1 MIYRVR
7 LCLGILFLECAVFS
21 APWLTILCAQDPSP
35 PQEKQPAETHVIDF
49 ENATVGKPT
58 PKWSEQGVTFELA
71 HQPRKSKAAGRV
83 MFFPHLGTDRKGV
96 LNAMANEAIPV
107 RATFDRP
114 ARLVKVVMW
123 GSTTSSAWLEA
134 YDSQGKPL
142 GKEGLDQVPVRSK
155 PEEQIPFF
163 VLQVEAD
170 GIAYVEISGSQPGG
184 FVAVDEF
191 RWIYKE

>member
-1 MIYRVR
+1 MMYQIR
-7 LCLGILFLECAVFS
+7 LCLEVHLIGCIVIS
-21 APWLTILCAQDPSP
+21 ASVLTNLCAQDSAPT
-35 PQEKQPAETHVIDF
+35 QEILPAKEHVIDF
-49 ENATVGKPT
+49 ENVTVGKPT
-58 PKWSEQGVTFELA
+58 PRWSEQGVTFELA
-71 HQPRKSKAAGRV
+71 HQPKRSKAAGRI
-83 MFFPHLGTDRKGV
+83 MFFPHLGTDRKGI

-134 YDSQGKPL
+134 YDSQGNL
-142 GKEGLDQVPVRSK
+142 LAKEGLDQVPVRSK

-163 VLQVEAD
+163 ALQLEAD

>member
-1 MIYRVR
+1 MICRMR
-7 LCLGILFLECAVFS
+7 FCLGILFLGFAVLP
-21 APWLTILCAQDPSP
+21 APWLTILCAQDLSPSR
-35 PQEKQPAETHVIDF
+35 EKQPVETHVIDF
-49 ENATVGKPT
+49 ENATVGEPT

-71 HQPRKSKAAGRV
+71 YQPKRSKAVGRV
-83 MFFPHLGTDRKGV
+83 MFFPHLGTDRKGI

-134 YDSQGKPL
+134 FDSQGNL
-142 GKEGLDQVPVRSK
+142 LAKEGLDQVPVRSK

-163 VLQVEAD
+163 TLQVEAD